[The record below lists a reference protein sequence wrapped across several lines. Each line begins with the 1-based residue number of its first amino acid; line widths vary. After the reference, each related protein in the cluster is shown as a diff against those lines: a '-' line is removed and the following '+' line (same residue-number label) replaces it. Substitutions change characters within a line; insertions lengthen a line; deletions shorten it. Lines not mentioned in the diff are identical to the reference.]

1 MKRIVLVVM
10 AVLVVTGQAQAL
22 EFWHSGTVWAGQGQC
37 SANFT
42 FDAGALSDQIRNLK
56 VSADLLEKGKVV
68 GASIIEVAS
77 IGGSEADRYATG
89 FIEGEDVCSDN
100 IVIRVTKA
108 TAVVNGKQVNLIKTK
123 DISARNF
130 KPFAITIAG
139 GKK

>member
-1 MKRIVLVVM
+1 MKKLMFAVVLMV
-10 AVLVVTGQAQAL
+10 AISGRAQAL

-42 FDAGALSDQIRNLK
+42 FDAGALSDQIRDLK

-68 GASIIEVAS
+68 GTSIIKVAS

-89 FIEGEDVCSDN
+89 FIEGEDVCSDS

-130 KPFAITIAG
+130 KPFNITIAG